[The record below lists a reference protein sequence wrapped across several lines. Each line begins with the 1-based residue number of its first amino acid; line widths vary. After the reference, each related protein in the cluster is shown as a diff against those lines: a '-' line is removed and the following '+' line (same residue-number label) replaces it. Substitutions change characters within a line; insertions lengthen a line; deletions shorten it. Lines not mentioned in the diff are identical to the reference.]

1 MLLPACAA
9 AHSRSRL
16 APADEYF
23 GRQKMSILG
32 IRNELRETLMRVDF
46 SPQQAS
52 LQLRAC
58 LSIENSLED
67 FGRKYPEDTWLP
79 GMVRDLAGLYQRM
92 HTRDAR
98 EHAAHF
104 VAWAKAYGSLR

>member
-9 AHSRSRL
+9 AHAHSRL

-32 IRNELRETLMRVDF
+32 IRNALRETLTRINF
-46 SPQQAS
+46 SPGSAE

-67 FGRKYPEDTWLP
+67 FGRKYPGDTWLP
-79 GMVRDLAGLYQRM
+79 GMVHDLEGLYGRM
-92 HTRDAR
+92 HTRDGR

-104 VAWAKAYGSLR
+104 VAWAKTYGSLR